1 MTWKVLI
8 KCTLVSVLL
17 LSGCAGVTSKEFYGK
32 RESVSDA
39 NICKVYIDQFCSN
52 NPKDTSYLGRSERI
66 LYYFHQDVKKE
77 VERRYLGCGT
87 CRKALNI
94 RNLKVA
100 AGLTAAAAVSYGI
113 YEATKDS
120 SGGGGGKNDS
130 CPVTLGDYSWDAFYD
145 QYNNLVWRCRDGS
158 NGEFAKNGCCL
169 YEVKTD
175 KRWPS
180 K

>member
-1 MTWKVLI
+1 MASKALI
-8 KCTLVSVLL
+8 KCALLSLLL
-17 LSGCAGVTSKEFYGK
+17 LSGCAGVTPKEFYAK
-32 RESVSDA
+32 QQNISDA
-39 NICKVYIDQFCSN
+39 NVCKVYIDQFCSSA
-52 NPKDTSYLGRSERI
+52 PKSTSHLSS
-66 LYYFHQDVKKE
+66 FHQDVKKE

-120 SGGGGGKNDS
+120 GGGGGGGSDA
-130 CPVTLGDYSWDAFYD
+130 CPVVLGDYSWDAFYD
-145 QYNNLVWRCRDGS
+145 QYNNLVWRCRDES
-158 NGEFAKNGCCL
+158 NGQFAKNACCV
-169 YEVKTD
+169 YELKTD